1 MARQLNADGPRAVP
15 GVQRLVGRESGWN
28 PRATDESS
36 GTYGLVRP
44 DPALPCPA
52 LPCPAKKMA
61 PAGPVRKSNP
71 AIRSEWCVNYLN
83 DRYGSP
89 APVWEFRQAHGC
101 C

>member
-1 MARQLNADGPRAVP
+1 
-15 GVQRLVGRESGWN
+15 
-28 PRATDESS
+28 
-36 GTYGLVRP
+36 
-44 DPALPCPA
+44 
-52 LPCPAKKMA
+52 MA

-71 AIRSEWCVNYLN
+71 ATRSEWCVNYLN

>member
-52 LPCPAKKMA
+52 LPCQEDG